1 MSILVRGMHGLGDN
15 LHQRAVI
22 RQLMARDEVFL
33 ESSWVAPYHDLV
45 AAGLKILRKATPLRT
60 QSKNADREASLFHR
74 GPLPPRAQ
82 EVRITYTPDLVRA
95 RGSVL
100 AAMCW
105 ATATDYAAADFR
117 MAVPAEWL
125 QQAKLLFN
133 AWQPRKPVLVYR
145 PLVDRTEW
153 GGCRNRNPDH
163 GAYAALFDAIRD
175 DFFVVS
181 IADLVPG
188 QEWIV
193 SRQIRADVE
202 LHKGELDFETL
213 AGLFK
218 LSAGVFA
225 SPGFAVIL
233 AQAVGTP
240 VACVF
245 GGYENSS
252 SFAGGARFS
261 PTLGIDPINPCQCF
275 SHSHAC
281 QKSID
286 IPAASARLRAF
297 FAEAA
302 RHWPGCA

>member
-1 MSILVRGMHGLGDN
+1 MAILVRGMHGLGDN

-45 AAGLKILRKATPLRT
+45 GAGLKIIRKATPLRT

-74 GPLPPRAQ
+74 GPVSLRAH
-82 EVRITYTPDLVRA
+82 ELRITYTPELVRRA
-95 RGSVL
+95 GSVL
-100 AAMCW
+100 AAMCR
-105 ATATDYAAADFR
+105 ATGTDYDFADFR
-117 MAVPAEWL
+117 MPVKPEWL
-125 QQAKLLFN
+125 QRAKLLFD
-133 AWQPRKPVLVYR
+133 AWQPKKPVLVYR
-145 PLVDRTEW
+145 PLVERTEW

-163 GAYAALFDAIRD
+163 AAYAALFDAIRD
-175 DFFVVS
+175 EFFVVS

-193 SRQIRADVE
+193 GRPIRADVE
-202 LHKGELDFETL
+202 LHRGELDFETL
-213 AGLFK
+213 AGLFS
-218 LSAGVFA
+218 LSAAVFA

-233 AQAVGTP
+233 AQALGTP
-240 VACVF
+240 VASIF

-261 PTLGIDPINPCQCF
+261 PYLGIDPINPCQCF

-286 IPAASARLRAF
+286 TADATARLRPF

-302 RHWPGCA
+302 RHWAGCA

>member
-1 MSILVRGMHGLGDN
+1 MAIVVRGMHGLGDN

-22 RQLMARDEVFL
+22 RQLMAKHDVFL

-45 AAGLKILRKATPLRT
+45 GERLKIIRKATPLRT

-74 GPLPPRAQ
+74 GPLPQRAK

-105 ATATDYAAADFR
+105 ATATDYAVADFR
-117 MAVPAEWL
+117 MAVRPEWL
-125 QQAKLLFN
+125 QRAKLLLD
-133 AWQPRKPVLVYR
+133 AWRPTKPVLVYR

-153 GGCRNRNPDH
+153 GGCKNRNPDH
-163 GAYAALFDAIRD
+163 AAYAALLDAVRG

-193 SRQIRADVE
+193 SRPILADVE
-202 LHKGELDFETL
+202 LHQGELDFETL
-213 AGLFK
+213 AGLFS

-240 VACVF
+240 VACLF

-261 PTLGIDPINPCQCF
+261 PYLGIDPINPCQCF

-281 QKSID
+281 QKSVD
-286 IPAASARLRAF
+286 IPAATARLRAF

-302 RHWPGCA
+302 CNWAGRA

>member
-60 QSKNADREASLFHR
+60 QSKNADREAGLFWR
-74 GPLPPRAQ
+74 GRLPAFSR
-82 EVRITYTPDLVRA
+82 EVQVSYSPELVR
-95 RGSVL
+95 REGSVL
-100 AAMCW
+100 AAMCRVTG
-105 ATATDYAAADFR
+105 ADYAAADFR
-117 MAVPAEWL
+117 LPVPPVWVDKAKAAVGNPG
-125 QQAKLLFN
+125 
-133 AWQPRKPVLVYR
+133 KPIMVYR
-145 PLVDRTEW
+145 PLNERTEW

-163 GAYAALFDAIRD
+163 AAYRDLFEAVRES
-175 DFFVVS
+175 FFVVS
-181 IADLVPG
+181 VADLVPG
-188 QEWIV
+188 REWMV
-193 SRQIRADVE
+193 GHPVTADIE
-202 LHKGELDFETL
+202 FHRGELDFETI
-213 AGLFK
+213 AGLTA
-218 LSAGVFA
+218 LAALVYTA
-225 SPGFAVIL
+225 PGFAVIL

-240 VACVF
+240 VAAIL

-261 PTLGIDPINPCQCF
+261 PYLGIDPINPCQCF

-286 IPAASARLRAF
+286 TAGATARLRSF
-297 FAEAA
+297 LAEAA
-302 RHWPGCA
+302 GSRAGVA